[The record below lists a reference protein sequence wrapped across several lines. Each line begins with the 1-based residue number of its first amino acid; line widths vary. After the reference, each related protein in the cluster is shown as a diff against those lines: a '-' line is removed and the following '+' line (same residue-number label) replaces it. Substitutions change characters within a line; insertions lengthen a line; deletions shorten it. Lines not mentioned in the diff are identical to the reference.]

1 MRRRLLFLALGLC
14 LLVPILR
21 YIESLMLFPGQFS
34 DQVQSPPPDAEVG
47 WLQSPEGRVEYWTLL
62 GAGVTAQTPGP
73 AVIYTHGNGERIDMW
88 PAQMEPYRRL
98 GVTVIL
104 AEFRGYGRSAGKPCE
119 EAFAEDL
126 RSLRVALAND
136 SRIDM
141 NRLVYH
147 GRSLGGGALGTLIAE
162 HPPRAL
168 ILESTFRS
176 FPKVAW
182 DRMYVPSFLLSN
194 RLDTEAALAEY
205 AGPLLVIHGD
215 RDQLIP
221 THHGEAL
228 ANASRPEGS
237 PPSRLQISS
246 GGHNDL
252 LRGAVYW
259 SSVES
264 LLRDAGVLVD
274 ERLD

>member
-1 MRRRLLFLALGLC
+1 MRRRLIFLAIGLC
-14 LLVPILR
+14 LLVPLLG
-21 YIESLMLFPGQFS
+21 YIESAMLFPGQFG

-47 WLQSPEGRVEYWTLL
+47 WLDSPEGRVEYWTLIGE
-62 GAGVTAQTPGP
+62 GATADAPGP

-88 PAQMEPYRRL
+88 PSEMRPYRRL

-104 AEFRGYGRSAGKPCE
+104 AEFRGYGQSAGKPCE
-119 EAFAEDL
+119 EAFAADL
-126 RSLRVALAND
+126 RSLRLALAD
-136 SRIDM
+136 DARIDM
-141 NRLVYH
+141 DRLVYH

-182 DRMYVPSFLLSN
+182 DRMYVPSFLLRN
-194 RLDTEAALAEY
+194 RFDTEAALSHY
-205 AGPLLVIHGD
+205 AGPLLVMHGD

-228 ANASRPEGS
+228 ARAPRPEGS
-237 PPSRLQISS
+237 PAPRLHIASS
-246 GGHNDL
+246 GHNDM

-259 SSVES
+259 SAIES
-264 LLRDAGVLVD
+264 LLRDAGVLRD
-274 ERLD
+274 